1 LKIIPKTKIIKELL
15 LKFCQ
20 LVIFG
25 GINYLKSEDYKMELK
40 GKNAIV
46 TGGSIGIGA
55 TIAIELARDGANVAI
70 NYRKHDIE
78 AKEVAKEIEKLG
90 RKCLMV
96 KADVSNYND
105 AEDMFKKTIKE
116 FGKLD
121 ILVCNA
127 GINIDR
133 VIWKMSEKDWD
144 NVINVNL
151 KGYFIYNKIAASYF
165 KDQRSGKIV
174 NITSINGLRG
184 KFGQCNYSASKGGI
198 ISLTK
203 ALAKELGKFNV
214 NVNAVAPGMVMTEMA
229 KKIPT
234 EFLQK
239 AIDET
244 VLGRIATTKDIAN
257 VVIFLCSEKARHIT
271 GEVVKVDGGQY
282 I

>member
-1 LKIIPKTKIIKELL
+1 
-15 LKFCQ
+15 
-20 LVIFG
+20 
-25 GINYLKSEDYKMELK
+25 MEFK
-40 GKNAIV
+40 GKSAII
-46 TGGSIGIGA
+46 TGGSLGIGA
-55 TIAIELARDGANVAI
+55 TIAIELAREGANVAI
-70 NYRKHDIE
+70 NYRRHDTE
-78 AKEVAKEIEKLG
+78 AKEVAKKIEKLG
-90 RKCLMV
+90 KTCLIV
-96 KADVSNYND
+96 KADVTNYNH
-105 AEDMFKKTIKE
+105 AEGMFKKVIEE
-116 FGKLD
+116 FDGLD

-127 GINIDR
+127 GINKDR
-133 VIWKMSEKDWD
+133 VIWKMSESDWD

-151 KGYFIYNKIAASYF
+151 KGYFIYNKLAAAYF
-165 KDQRSGKIV
+165 KDKRYGKIV

-229 KKIPT
+229 KNIPQ

-257 VVIFLCSEKARHIT
+257 VVLFLCSEKSKHMT
-271 GEVVKVDGGQY
+271 GEVIKVDGGQY